1 MPENCPFEI
10 NPLAQSS
17 LIKNEKINNLNY
29 TNQDFWS
36 LKNKLVEFINER
48 FGENGNTLPNT
59 FNDLV
64 EGSIAI
70 MLMENWAFIA
80 DTLSFKIDQTVN
92 ELFIDTV
99 TEDDNAFRICQLVGF
114 KPTPPIPARSLW
126 TATLNSVFSTDVVLD
141 APIVIDVVANDT
153 PITIEL
159 YPADADNNPIFDQDI
174 IIPAGAF
181 VNSSIIGL
189 EGKTSVDQYNS
200 LGTSLQSYSTRY
212 SSVIYNSII
221 VRVDGILWDRVEYF
235 TDSQPRREYRVEYD
249 SDYRAYIMF
258 GNNRAGLSPARGSQ
272 IEITYR
278 VGGGVVGNIVTGY
291 VDSQKLA
298 SVFGSDSNVPV
309 FLRNY
314 TKGDFGY
321 NGDTIEDIRRK
332 LPAYLRT
339 QNRAVTGSDYK
350 TLADQFVTPYHG
362 QIGKS
367 NAILRQHGCAG
378 NVVDLYILA
387 KKDQDGLQEAGDEL
401 KADLAASMEEAKM
414 ITDLLC
420 IKNGEI
426 IEVDVSVEVTLSR
439 INKKFEQEIKQN
451 IQNKLDGFFSLYNW
465 EFGQYLREADLIRSL
480 SQIKEPQGYD
490 IVFTTNDENNSGN
503 LVVAKYFEIIR
514 PSDIS
519 ISFMYV

>member
-99 TEDDNAFRICQLVGF
+99 TESENAFRICQLVGF

-126 TATLNSVFSTDVVLD
+126 TATLNAVFSSDVVLN

-174 IIPAGAF
+174 IIPAGSF

-189 EGKTSVDQYNS
+189 EGKTSIDQYNS
-200 LGTSLQSYSTRY
+200 TGESLQSYSTRY
-212 SSVIYNSII
+212 ESVIYNSVI

-249 SDYRAYIMF
+249 SNYRAYIMF
-258 GNNRAGLSPARGSQ
+258 GNNRAGLSPSKASQ

-278 VGGGVVGNIVTGY
+278 VGGGVVGNIITGY
-291 VDSQKLA
+291 VDAQKLA
-298 SVFGSDSNVPV
+298 SVFGSEANVPV

-401 KADLAASMEEAKM
+401 KMDLASAMEEAKM

-420 IKNGEI
+420 IKNGEV
-426 IEVDVSVEVTLSR
+426 IEVDISVEVTLSR
-439 INKKFEQEIKQN
+439 INKKFEQEIRQN
-451 IQNKLDGFFSLYNW
+451 IQNKLDEFFRLYNW
-465 EFGQYLREADLIRSL
+465 DFGQNLRESDLIREL
-480 SQIKEPQGYD
+480 SKIKEPQSYD

-503 LVVAKYFEIIR
+503 LVIAKYFEIIR
-514 PSDIS
+514 PSDVS